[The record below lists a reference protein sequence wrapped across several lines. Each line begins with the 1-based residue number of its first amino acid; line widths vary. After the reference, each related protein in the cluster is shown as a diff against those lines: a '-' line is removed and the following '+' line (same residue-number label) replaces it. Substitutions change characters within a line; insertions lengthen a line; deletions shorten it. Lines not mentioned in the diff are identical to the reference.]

1 MFRVTGILSAASSP
15 AAASFSAA
23 LRLSVVPTLVLASP
37 PHPRWFSTFSR
48 SFLGGRKLQSRIPSP
63 YQIRL
68 SGFSTLKA
76 RASFSSGSNPTREI
90 LVQHVLVKE
99 GDSELFA
106 ELQKRILDGE
116 DMSELAAEYSICPSK
131 KDGGLLGWV
140 KLGQMV
146 PEFEEAAFKAELNH
160 VVTCKTQF
168 GWHLLQVL
176 SERYNSSVNHPLTFS
191 THTVVV
197 TGKYYID
204 REPVK
209 DIQVEE
215 LHSKMQ
221 DPLFMEEAQLVDVRE
236 PDEIAKASLPGFQV
250 FPLRQFES
258 WAPEITSK
266 LNPDKD
272 TFAMCKAG
280 GRSLNVANWLLSQ
293 GFKSVYTVAGGI
305 QAYSLKVDPSI
316 PTY

>member
-76 RASFSSGSNPTREI
+76 RASFSSGSSPTREI

-176 SERYNSSVNHPLTFS
+176 SE
-191 THTVVV
+191 
-197 TGKYYID
+197 

>member
-1 MFRVTGILSAASSP
+1 MFRVTGILSPAPSP
-15 AAASFSAA
+15 AAACVSAA
-23 LRLSVVPTLVLASP
+23 LRLSAVPTLAFASP

-48 SFLGGRKLQSRIPSP
+48 SFLGGRFSTLRSRVLSP

-68 SGFSTLKA
+68 SGFSALKA
-76 RASFSSGSNPTREI
+76 RASASFSSGSSPTREI
-90 LVQHVLVKE
+90 LVQHVLGQE
-99 GDSELFA
+99 GDSALFA

-116 DMSELAAEYSICPSK
+116 DMSDLAAEYSICPSK
-131 KDGGLLGWV
+131 KEGGLLGWV

-176 SERYNSSVNHPLTFS
+176 SE
-191 THTVVV
+191 
-197 TGKYYID
+197 

-250 FPLRQFES
+250 FPLRQFET

-272 TFAMCKAG
+272 TFVMCKAG
-280 GRSLNVANWLLSQ
+280 GRSLKVANWLQSQ
-293 GFKSVYTVAGGI
+293 GFKSVHTVAGGI

>member
-1 MFRVTGILSAASSP
+1 MLRVTGSLSAVSSP
-15 AAASFSAA
+15 AAVTFAAA
-23 LRLSVVPTLVLASP
+23 LRLSVAHTLALASP
-37 PHPRWFSTFSR
+37 PPHPRCLSTFSR
-48 SFLGGRKLQSRIPSP
+48 SLLGRRISSLGVRPRVPSMHP
-63 YQIRL
+63 IRL
-68 SGFSTLKA
+68 SGFSALKA
-76 RASFSSGSNPTREI
+76 RASFSSGGSSPSREI

-116 DMSELAAEYSICPSK
+116 DMSDLAAEYSICPSK
-131 KDGGLLGWV
+131 KEGGILGWV

-146 PEFEEAAFKAELNH
+146 PEFEEAAFKAEPNH
-160 VVTCKTQF
+160 VVRCKTQF

-176 SERYNSSVNHPLTFS
+176 SE
-191 THTVVV
+191 
-197 TGKYYID
+197 

-221 DPLFMEEAQLVDVRE
+221 DPVFMEEAQLIDVRE
-236 PDEIAKASLPGFQV
+236 PDEIATASLPGFKV
-250 FPLRQFES
+250 FPLRQFGT
-258 WAPEITSK
+258 WAPDITSK
-266 LNPDKD
+266 LNPEKD
-272 TFAMCKAG
+272 TFVLCKVG
-280 GRSLNVANWLLSQ
+280 GRSMQVANWLQSQ
-293 GFKSVYTVAGGI
+293 GFKSVYNVAGGI

>member
-1 MFRVTGILSAASSP
+1 LSAASSP
-15 AAASFSAA
+15 AAATFSAA
-23 LRLSVVPTLVLASP
+23 LRLSAVHTLAFASP

-48 SFLGGRKLQSRIPSP
+48 SFLGGRFSMLRSRVPSP
-63 YQIRL
+63 YPIRL
-68 SGFSTLKA
+68 SGFSALKA
-76 RASFSSGSNPTREI
+76 RASFSSGSSPTREI

-106 ELQKRILDGE
+106 DLQKRILDGY
-116 DMSELAAEYSICPSK
+116 EYSICPSK
-131 KDGGLLGWV
+131 KEGGLLGWV

-176 SERYNSSVNHPLTFS
+176 SE
-191 THTVVV
+191 
-197 TGKYYID
+197 

-250 FPLRQFES
+250 FPLRQFET

-272 TFAMCKAG
+272 TFVMCKAG
-280 GRSLNVANWLLSQ
+280 GRSLKVANWLQSQVKRCSSSLS
-293 GFKSVYTVAGGI
+293 Y
-305 QAYSLKVDPSI
+305 
-316 PTY
+316 

>member
-1 MFRVTGILSAASSP
+1 MLRVTGSLSAVSSP
-15 AAASFSAA
+15 AAVTFSAA
-23 LRLSVVPTLVLASP
+23 LRLSVAHTPALASP
-37 PHPRWFSTFSR
+37 PPHPRCLSTFSR
-48 SFLGGRKLQSRIPSP
+48 SLLGRRISSLGVRPRVPSMYP
-63 YQIRL
+63 IRL
-68 SGFSTLKA
+68 SGFSALKA
-76 RASFSSGSNPTREI
+76 RASFSSGGSSPSREI

-116 DMSELAAEYSICPSK
+116 DMSDLAAEYSICPSK
-131 KDGGLLGWV
+131 KEGGILGWV

-146 PEFEEAAFKAELNH
+146 PEFEEAAFKAEPNH
-160 VVTCKTQF
+160 VVRCKTQF

-176 SERYNSSVNHPLTFS
+176 SE
-191 THTVVV
+191 
-197 TGKYYID
+197 

-221 DPLFMEEAQLVDVRE
+221 DPVFMEEAQLIDVRE
-236 PDEIAKASLPGFQV
+236 PDEIATASLPGFKV
-250 FPLRQFES
+250 FPLRQFGT
-258 WAPEITSK
+258 WAPDITSK
-266 LNPDKD
+266 LNPEKD
-272 TFAMCKAG
+272 TFVLCKVG
-280 GRSLNVANWLLSQ
+280 GRSMQVANWLQSQ
-293 GFKSVYTVAGGI
+293 GFKSVYNVAGGI